1 MESLKYDVMEKT
13 DLLKEAGLALEQLE
27 NKISRMTIEREEE
40 KATLE
45 SKLQQM
51 EDDLNESQIK
61 LFDDEEQ
68 HKLRGGGRCSPSSKG
83 VSSPTSSGPDAA
95 RDEDEKL
102 LREVDAEMSRPL
114 PFERSAVR
122 TAAATAPPPAALM
135 LPLSGSN
142 SCDSLMAPMRPSHL
156 AVVEERAAAEA
167 EVEELGQALR
177 LAEECLEEVSGNAQD
192 EKTKLL
198 INISVFRI
206 GETRGPTTPERH
218 DRPRERTRQQRHP
231 NHFAQG

>member
-1 MESLKYDVMEKT
+1 MESLKYDVQEKT

-68 HKLRGGGRCSPSSKG
+68 HKLRGGRCSSPSSPSKG

-114 PFERSAVR
+114 PFEQSAVR
-122 TAAATAPPPAALM
+122 AAPPALM

-142 SCDSLMAPMRPSHL
+142 SCDSLMAPMRPTHL

-177 LAEECLEEVSGNAQD
+177 LAEECLEEVSGSARA
-192 EKTKLL
+192 TK
-198 INISVFRI
+198 
-206 GETRGPTTPERH
+206 
-218 DRPRERTRQQRHP
+218 
-231 NHFAQG
+231 